1 MFELELSS
9 ADKNNPMFENNGKQ
23 KKNSIVCGKNSNDGC
38 FFFVAKEYDILNIQP
53 CVNVFHCPL
62 EVETFKLT
70 STLAPWALTLLLA
83 KSIQIYL
90 QTKHID

>member
-1 MFELELSS
+1 M
-9 ADKNNPMFENNGKQ
+9 ANR
-23 KKNSIVCGKNSNDGC
+23 KKIPLFAAKTLMMVV
-38 FFFVAKEYDILNIQP
+38 FFVAREYDILNIQP